1 MKYTQEEESLLSS
14 IYVKCEIEQ
23 QRDTNILY
31 NSIENYFE
39 NCRGVQFTEAEQN
52 LINKIIKE
60 SNERYEKNG
69 NRLYTEEEVLE
80 DLGITMEEIEGEN
93 LGEQINS
100 KVSYIIS

>member
-14 IYVKCEIEQ
+14 IYIKCEIEQ

-39 NCRGVQFTEAEQN
+39 RTPGYSGADLENLLNEAA
-52 LINKIIKE
+52 LLAVRRNKT
-60 SNERYEKNG
+60 S
-69 NRLYTEEEVLE
+69 
-80 DLGITMEEIEGEN
+80 ITMEEIEGEN